1 MMSQRLDLEPFFN
14 PSSIAVV
21 GASPKEGSL
30 GRAIL
35 DNLLLRYRGRIYPIN
50 PRYKNELGLTW
61 YSSISDLPE
70 APELVIIAVRAEFV
84 PRILEDAG
92 ERASK
97 TAIIISGGF
106 AESGEHG
113 KQLQEEAY
121 RIARKHNIRVIGPN
135 CIGVY
140 NALTGVD
147 TFFLPQE
154 RMRRPPRGPI
164 AIISQSGAFLAS
176 IMDWAALEGIG
187 IAKAVNFGNKMDVD
201 EVDMLEYFGWDDD
214 IRVILMYIEGLKPGR
229 GRDFVE
235 TARRVTARKPVILL
249 KGGKTSRG
257 ARAAASHTA
266 ALAGDYNVL
275 KGALKQARILE
286 SDEVLDL
293 FDMGKAL
300 ANLRYPRGRRVVIVT
315 NAGGPGVIM
324 VDNLIRYGLEVPE
337 LSSEL
342 QEKLRSMFPPRVAV
356 RNPVDLTGDANN
368 EAYEK
373 ALTTIVESGEAD
385 IIVVIALMQPPV
397 LTVELGDLIADIAWK
412 HHDIPFVVVT
422 MGSDIA
428 KRLEERIE
436 GRGIP
441 VYNFPERAA
450 RAVYA
455 IAHCSKCG

>member
-1 MMSQRLDLEPFFN
+1 MNQRPDLEPFFN
-14 PSSIAVV
+14 PSSIAIV
-21 GASPKEGSL
+21 GASPKKGSL

-35 DNLLLRYRGRIYPIN
+35 DNLVSRYRGFIYPVN
-50 PRYKNELGLTW
+50 PKYIDELGLKW
-61 YSSISDLPE
+61 YSGIKEIPE
-70 APELVIIAVRAEFV
+70 PPELAIIAVKADFV
-84 PRILEDAG
+84 PGILEEAG
-92 ERASK
+92 MKGSK
-97 TAIIISGGF
+97 AAIIISGGF
-106 AESGEHG
+106 AESGERG
-113 KQLQEEAY
+113 RQLQEEASN
-121 RIARKHNIRVIGPN
+121 IARKYNIRVIGPN

-140 NALTGVD
+140 NALVGLD
-147 TFFLPQE
+147 TFFLPQD

-229 GRDFVE
+229 GKDFIE
-235 TARRVTARKPVILL
+235 IAKRVTSRKPVILL

-300 ANLRYPRGRRVVIVT
+300 ANLRYPRGKRVVIVT

-337 LSSEL
+337 LSKEL
-342 QEKLRSMFPPRVAV
+342 QEKLKSVFPPRVAV
-356 RNPVDLTGDANN
+356 RNPVDLTGDASN

-397 LTVELGDLIADIAWK
+397 LKIELGDLIADIAWS
-412 HHDIPFVVVT
+412 HHNIPFVVVT

-428 KRLEERIE
+428 KQLEERVE

-455 IAHCSKCG
+455 IAHCSKCR